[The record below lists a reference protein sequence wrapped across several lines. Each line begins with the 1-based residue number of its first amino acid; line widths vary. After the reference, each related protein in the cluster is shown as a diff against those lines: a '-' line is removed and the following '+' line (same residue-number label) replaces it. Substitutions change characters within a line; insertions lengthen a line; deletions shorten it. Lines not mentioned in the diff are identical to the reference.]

1 MCHFDVPAGLWPEAV
16 KTLCYVRN
24 RLPLDGNPDGK
35 SPLQL
40 WTSSAEPEDLSH
52 LRTFGCYVVFT
63 LTDQE
68 RVRGE
73 KFHAIGIEGAFLGY
87 EENRVGYR
95 VWHPEKRIVLFRIN
109 VYFDET
115 KKGIFKKSESNEQAQ
130 SEEETLSFGPILEAE
145 GQPTLAP
152 EHADPLLSDHPDPVE
167 DLPMEDPVLQQ
178 GVPELESPA
187 EKHTEAIPTRST
199 LRRSSRPVAKLKFD
213 EAFPIAHVTFDTKP
227 FLSHA
232 EYQEGSLENL
242 ILPSLLH
249 ELQHRPTFR
258 RR

>member
-1 MCHFDVPAGLWPEAV
+1 M
-16 KTLCYVRN
+16 
-24 RLPLDGNPDGK
+24 
-35 SPLQL
+35 
-40 WTSSAEPEDLSH
+40 
-52 LRTFGCYVVFT
+52 RTFGCYVVFT

-178 GVPELESPA
+178 GVPELEISISGGKTHGGNTHS
-187 EKHTEAIPTRST
+187 KHSSQVFKTCSEVKIQRSVPNC
-199 LRRSSRPVAKLKFD
+199 SC
-213 EAFPIAHVTFDTKP
+213 
-227 FLSHA
+227 
-232 EYQEGSLENL
+232 NL
-242 ILPSLLH
+242 
-249 ELQHRPTFR
+249 
-258 RR
+258 